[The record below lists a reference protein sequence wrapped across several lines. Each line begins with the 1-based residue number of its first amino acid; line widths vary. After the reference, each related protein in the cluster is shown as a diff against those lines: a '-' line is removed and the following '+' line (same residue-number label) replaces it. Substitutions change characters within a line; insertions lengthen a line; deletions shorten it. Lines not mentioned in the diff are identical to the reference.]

1 MGCTRKEGKDKVTM
15 EKCKCAG
22 KYRRPDLVKSSHT
35 LTAAK
40 GEEKCAQNRKNEV
53 VWEGVTW
60 KRTKEREEDHRS
72 IVQMAKCSL
81 LPAQQ
86 LEEKRAR

>member
-15 EKCKCAG
+15 EKCNCAG
-22 KYRRPDLVKSSHT
+22 KYRRPDLAHIDGS
-35 LTAAK
+35 K
-40 GEEKCAQNRKNEV
+40 GGGKVCTKQKKDV

-60 KRTKEREEDHRS
+60 KRTKEREEDDRS
-72 IVQMAKCSL
+72 IVQMAKRSL
-81 LPAQQ
+81 LSAQQ